1 MIDAANRMG
10 APEFNSRK
18 TIASAAP
25 TALYVRAFNSLGWE
39 NFADPLPGAELFFAA
54 GPGARV
60 VAQDLITAVGLRPEY
75 VGDADTS
82 GIVDS
87 LLPLWMALVRQHSGN
102 RKLALRVVG

>member
-1 MIDAANRMG
+1 
-10 APEFNSRK
+10 
-18 TIASAAP
+18 
-25 TALYVRAFNSLGWE
+25 
-39 NFADPLPGAELFFAA
+39 
-54 GPGARV
+54 V

-82 GIVDS
+82 GIMDS

>member
-1 MIDAANRMG
+1 M
-10 APEFNSRK
+10 
-18 TIASAAP
+18 
-25 TALYVRAFNSLGWE
+25 
-39 NFADPLPGAELFFAA
+39 
-54 GPGARV
+54 

-75 VGDADTS
+75 VGDAS